1 MRTQLPFVTAISG
14 IFAMVALGSMGSLG
28 PMPKPIPAHLQATA
42 IVVFGQDTV
51 FAQVAATPS
60 ERSLGLKNTSELP
73 DNEGMLFVFDRES
86 VQSFWMENTPIDLDI
101 AFLDAA
107 LRVVDIQQMEALS
120 LTIHDSRQSALYA
133 LEVRSGWFA
142 EKGIR
147 VGTVAKLEIRP

>member
-14 IFAMVALGSMGSLG
+14 IFAMGALG
-28 PMPKPIPAHLQATA
+28 PMPNPIPAHLQATA

-86 VQSFWMENTPIDLDI
+86 IQSFWMENTPIDLDI

-133 LEVRSGWFA
+133 LEVRAGWFA

-147 VGTVAKLEIRP
+147 VGTVARLEIRP